1 MRIAIDVMGG
11 DNAPASVLDG
21 CRLFLSD
28 PAFSDAH
35 LALFGAEE
43 ELKRFLSENPFF
55 SDRVS
60 TYATSEIIDLNEPP
74 VMAYKK
80 KKDSSLVRAFESV
93 KAGECDCI
101 LSAGSTGAIL
111 TGATLTLRRQKG
123 IKRPALATLLPT
135 MTGGCVLLL
144 DCGANTDCKPSY
156 LQQFALMGKAY
167 MQCVAGVSDPRIALL
182 SNGAEE
188 EKGNA
193 LTKEAHERLS
203 KMEMIRFIG
212 NAEARDLM
220 SGDCD
225 VLVCDGFD
233 GNVLLKGVEGASKM
247 IMTLLKNAM
256 YSTLRNKIGGL
267 IASPA
272 FKSVKKQMDYKEYGG
287 APLLGVNGGVVKAH
301 GSSDG
306 KAIYSALKQAF
317 IWTKEDL
324 VRVIGDAVSQ
334 IQIEDD

>member
-1 MRIAIDVMGG
+1 MRIAVDVMGG
-11 DNAPASVLDG
+11 DHAPEAVLDG

-28 PAFSDAH
+28 SAYSEAE
-35 LALFGAEE
+35 LVLFGTEE
-43 ELKRFLSENPFF
+43 ELKRFVDENPSF
-55 SDRVS
+55 SDRIRSVS
-60 TYATSEIIDLNEPP
+60 TTEVIGLNETP
-74 VMAYKK
+74 VMAYKT
-80 KKDSSLVRAFESV
+80 KKDSSLVRAFDAV
-93 KAGECDCI
+93 KSGECDCI

-156 LQQFALMGKAY
+156 LQQFAVMGKAY
-167 MQCVAGVSDPRIALL
+167 MQCVAGVPDPRIALL

-193 LTKEAHERLS
+193 MTKEAHERLS
-203 KMEMIRFIG
+203 KMEMIRFVG

-220 SGDCD
+220 SGDLD

-247 IMTLLKNAM
+247 IMSLLKNAM

-267 IASPA
+267 IAKPA

-306 KAIYSALKQAF
+306 RAIYNALKQAYT
-317 IWTKEDL
+317 WTKEDL
-324 VRVIGDAVSQ
+324 VHVIGKAVAE

>member
-1 MRIAIDVMGG
+1 MRIAVDVMGG
-11 DNAPASVLDG
+11 DHAPGAVLDG
-21 CRLFLSD
+21 CRMFLLD
-28 PAFSDAH
+28 PDFSKAN
-35 LALFGAEE
+35 LALFGSEQVLA
-43 ELKRFLSENPFF
+43 RFLQENPSL
-55 SDRVS
+55 SDRVATVS
-60 TYATSEIIDLNEPP
+60 TTEVIDLNEAP
-74 VMAYKK
+74 VLAYKK
-80 KKDSSLVRAFESV
+80 KKDSSLVRAFEAV
-93 KAGECDCI
+93 KSGECDCV

-156 LQQFALMGKAY
+156 LQQFAVMGKAY
-167 MQCVAGVSDPRIALL
+167 MQCVAGVREPRVALL
-182 SNGAEE
+182 SNGAED
-188 EKGNA
+188 EKGNT

-220 SGDCD
+220 SGDLD
-225 VLVCDGFD
+225 ILVCDGFD
-233 GNVLLKGVEGASKM
+233 GNVLLKGIEGTSKM
-247 IMTLLKNAM
+247 ILSLLKKAM
-256 YSTLRNKIGGL
+256 YSSLRNKIGGL
-267 IASPA
+267 IAKPA

-306 KAIYSALKQAF
+306 KAIYSALKQAYT
-317 IWTKEDL
+317 WTKEDL
-324 VRVIGDAVSQ
+324 VHVIGEAVSE
-334 IQIEDD
+334 IQIEED